1 MAVHNGETFIRK
13 AIESALAQTESSL
26 ELIVV
31 DDGSTDGTRDVVAQ
45 YRRRD
50 PRVRL
55 LTGSKRRG
63 PGHARN
69 KGIDAASGEW
79 IAILDS
85 DDWYSKERLEIML
98 SAAAEHGASL
108 LADNQLFVR
117 DDGSRPHRRLIRA
130 TRGQPQ
136 LLTIPGLLRN
146 DRVCGTTNFGLLKP
160 LVRRRALIAHGIR
173 YDEELVIGEDFYF
186 LFECLRRIGDLL
198 LVLQPHYFYRMHR
211 SSTSSSPA
219 VEKLVPMLKAQRVHA
234 RLLEPVIDPATRRL
248 MHKRTSD
255 FERYIRYKKLIK
267 RLALGDLRGAS
278 ERMLRDPGALFLLIR
293 SAARFLERRGAIYWA
308 RFYAALWPEPRIRP

>member
-1 MAVHNGETFIRK
+1 
-13 AIESALAQTESSL
+13 LAQTESSL

-31 DDGSTDGTRDVVAQ
+31 DDGSTDGTRNVVAQ

-50 PRVRL
+50 PRVKL
-55 LTGSKRRG
+55 LTGNGRRG

-98 SAAAEHGASL
+98 AAAAEYGASL

-117 DDGSRPHRRLIRA
+117 DDRSRPHRRLIRA
-130 TRGQPQ
+130 TEGQPQ
-136 LLTIPGLLRN
+136 LLTIPGLLQN
-146 DRVCGTTNFGLLKP
+146 DKTSGTSNFGLLKP
-160 LVRRRALIAHGIR
+160 FVRRRALIAHGIR

-198 LVLQPHYFYRMHR
+198 LILQPHYFYRMHR
-211 SSTSSSPA
+211 SSISSSPA
-219 VEKLVPMLKAQRVHA
+219 VEKLIPMLKAQRIHA
-234 RLLEPVIDPATRRL
+234 RLLDPIIDPATRQL

-255 FERYIRYKKLIK
+255 LERYIRYKKLME
-267 RLALGDLRGAS
+267 RLVLGDLRGAA
-278 ERMLRDPGALFLLIR
+278 ERMLRDPGALLLLVR
-293 SAARFLERRGAIYWA
+293 SVARLLERRGAIYWA
-308 RFYAALWPEPRIRP
+308 RFCAALSPEPRIRP